1 MTTASEDWRRV
12 GAYLAAR
19 RERLGYRKRAP
30 WARHV
35 ERRGFRS
42 RVITDLE
49 LGERDN
55 YSDDTLAIA
64 EEVYELVPGSILEAV
79 NTGSDPRP
87 LEDEEDEDEPCA
99 DDGRFKEPGREP
111 GRFVAEERTHRLT
124 GRVWRIVRD
133 LEADTEGIPDD
144 VAEEMIQRA
153 MDNAEHQARIMLEAD
168 RQRYSR
174 RRWTAQHE
182 IEDQT

>member
-19 RERLGYRKRAP
+19 REQLGYRKRAP

-64 EEVYELVPGSILEAV
+64 EEVYQLAPGSIRHAASAGG
-79 NTGSDPRP
+79 TPRP
-87 LEDEEDEDEPCA
+87 VEDTEEAEPEVTTDE
-99 DDGRFKEPGREP
+99 RF
-111 GRFVAEERTHRLT
+111 ALERTTHR
-124 GRVWRIVRD
+124 GRVLEIVTD
-133 LEADTEGIPDD
+133 LEADTEDLPDE
-144 VAEEMIQRA
+144 VAEELVRRSV
-153 MDNAEHQARIMLEAD
+153 EHMAAQARLMMETE
-168 RQRYSR
+168 R
-174 RRWTAQHE
+174 RRWERQQEQPET
-182 IEDQT
+182 